1 MPTVPEILIFGEG
14 HARCPETGRP
24 FETGIG
30 ALSQEKQTAAFVR
43 DRDAASDMPQPGETC
58 PRTGR
63 EYEVGAGAH
72 SKSQQTARF
81 VKEALAGGDI
91 LLPMAGNVT
100 GAPSPDA
107 ETVAKAHRTK
117 TP

>member
-24 FETGIG
+24 LESGIG
-30 ALSQEKQTAAFVR
+30 ALSKDKQTAAFVR
-43 DRDAASDMPQPGETC
+43 EREAAADMPRPGETC

-63 EYEVGAGAH
+63 EYEVGGGAH
-72 SKSQQTARF
+72 TKSQQTARF
-81 VKEALAGGDI
+81 VKEVLAGSGI
-91 LLPMAGNVT
+91 LLPTAGNVT

-107 ETVAKAHRTK
+107 ETVAKARRTK